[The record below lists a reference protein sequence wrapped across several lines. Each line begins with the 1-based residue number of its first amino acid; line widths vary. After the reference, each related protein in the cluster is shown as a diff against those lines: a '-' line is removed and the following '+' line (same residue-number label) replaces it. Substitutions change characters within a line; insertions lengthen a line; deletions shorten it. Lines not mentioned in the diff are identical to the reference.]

1 MKRRDFIM
9 GVGGVAAMPLAAH
22 AQAQPAT
29 PVIGFLRDTTRS
41 GSEYLFAALSNGLRE
56 VGLIEGQ
63 DFFIEFGWGEGRRE
77 RLPALAADFARRPVS
92 VIVAS
97 TTSAA
102 VAAKAATT
110 TVPVVFVFPGDPI
123 EFNLV
128 ASINRPGGNITGVS
142 YLNTELALLWQIY
155 SRRCSLQI
163 HFRQCGHRCG
173 GGRAMSSRMAWRT
186 AGKVG

>member
-63 DFFIEFGWGEGRRE
+63 DFFIEFGWGEGHRE
-77 RLPALAADFARRPVS
+77 RLPALAADFARR
-92 VIVAS
+92 AS
-97 TTSAA
+97 MRDCGERRIRRRSSEG
-102 VAAKAATT
+102 
-110 TVPVVFVFPGDPI
+110 GDDDR
-123 EFNLV
+123 
-128 ASINRPGGNITGVS
+128 ASRVR
-142 YLNTELALLWQIY
+142 L
-155 SRRCSLQI
+155 SRRSD
-163 HFRQCGHRCG
+163 
-173 GGRAMSSRMAWRT
+173 RT
-186 AGKVG
+186 QPSGQH